1 MQLNTA
7 LTRERDTVRDTMTS
21 SLYKSMNDNGLAVLL
36 ELVDSME
43 EQEYKEALLGY
54 WSLLR
59 QQPLSKSEQ
68 EVDDDCE
75 KLLAQQGLPV
85 DFEADDAL
93 NKLVEEDGLVRREA
107 GGKYSAQPIA
117 NALIILDKIWDE
129 IFDFGLDADA
139 DADAGVAVSRPQG
152 GVTGGAQLRQRRNG

>member
-1 MQLNTA
+1 M
-7 LTRERDTVRDTMTS
+7 RDNMTS
-21 SLYKSMNDNGLAVLL
+21 SLYKSMNDNGLTVLL

-59 QQPLSKSEQ
+59 QQPLNKSEQ

-93 NKLVEEDGLVRREA
+93 NKLVKDGLVRRKAE
-107 GGKYSAQPIA
+107 GKYCAQPIS
-117 NALIILDKIWDE
+117 NALIILDKLWDD
-129 IFDFGLDADA
+129 IFDFGHDADV
-139 DADAGVAVSRPQG
+139 DAGANVSSVGSHLQG
-152 GVTGGAQLRQRRNG
+152 GTSGRAQLWQ